1 MSQFHEHNKKISIEQ
16 LSKDRAA
23 VTMDGRG
30 VTQTP
35 ASTIDTQPFTCC
47 QIFSVTPSVENNN
60 SGEKNEPW
68 NSLVKLTPD
77 FPLI

>member
-16 LSKDRAA
+16 LSKDRTA

-35 ASTIDTQPFTCC
+35 ASTI
-47 QIFSVTPSVENNN
+47 ISRAHALE
-60 SGEKNEPW
+60 
-68 NSLVKLTPD
+68 LLTEA
-77 FPLI
+77 LSR